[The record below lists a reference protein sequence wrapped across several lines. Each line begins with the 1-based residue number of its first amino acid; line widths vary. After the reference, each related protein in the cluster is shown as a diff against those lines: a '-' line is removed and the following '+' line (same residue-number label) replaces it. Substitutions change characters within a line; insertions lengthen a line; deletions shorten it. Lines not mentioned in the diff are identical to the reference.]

1 MVKIFKV
8 MGRKRKITQE
18 SIIEKINS
26 TKPKIIFY
34 TDKISIRLKNLDSI
48 SFWKEKYPKGKIR
61 YC

>member
-1 MVKIFKV
+1 MLKIFKV

-48 SFWKEKYPKGKIR
+48 SFWKERYPNGKIR